1 MLLCAQVAWSL
12 TLPDTVAIVQRLY
25 CVYLQ
30 VMYLIW
36 QPLFQDCMVFT
47 YRLRPDIVATVSRLY
62 CVYLQ
67 VVYLTWWPLFKDCIV
82 LTYRLCTWHGGHCS
96 GMVSVTY
103 GLWAGMVSVTIWAE
117 SGDGKCYYIGWELE
131 RYVLLYWLG
140 AGLVSVTIWD
150 GSRHGKCYF
159 VSSEQAW

>member
-1 MLLCAQVAWSL
+1 
-12 TLPDTVAIVQRLY
+12 
-25 CVYLQ
+25 
-30 VMYLIW
+30 
-36 QPLFQDCMVFT
+36 
-47 YRLRPDIVATVSRLY
+47 
-62 CVYLQ
+62 
-67 VVYLTWWPLFKDCIV
+67 
-82 LTYRLCTWHGGHCS
+82 
-96 GMVSVTY
+96 
-103 GLWAGMVSVTIWAE
+103 MVSVTIWAE